1 MEIAT
6 NGLIDTAGASH
17 IHAMKSTV
25 ILVPAV
31 QPFSFAEC
39 LKFLDRQLD
48 DCLHVIDGAAV
59 RKVLTIGERMVLVE
73 LTGNDDGIHVRI
85 LDDGGDPIKQDD
97 VNDHIREMF
106 DIDRDIMPFYDILA
120 DSDELAY
127 MPHAFC
133 GLRMIGIPD
142 LFEALCWSI
151 IGQQINLA
159 FAHRIKRRLVTD
171 YGSSMSCD
179 GTLHYV
185 FPRADILAD
194 ARPEDLRAM
203 QLSRSK
209 VDYIIGIAR
218 TITEGRMSREILRR
232 MDGVADRRRALM
244 ELNGVG
250 PWTANY
256 VLMKTMREPSSIPH
270 GDAGMIKALVDL
282 GMITDRKDT
291 ASIARFFDRFP
302 GWESYASFY
311 LWRSLYE

>member
-1 MEIAT
+1 
-6 NGLIDTAGASH
+6 
-17 IHAMKSTV
+17 MKST
-25 ILVPAV
+25 IISIPAV
-31 QPFSFAEC
+31 QPFSFTEC

-59 RKVLTIGERMVLVE
+59 RKVLTIGDRMILVE
-73 LTGNDDGIHVRI
+73 LTGNDDGIRTRI
-85 LDDGGDPIKQDD
+85 LDDDGAMIASSD
-97 VNDHIREMF
+97 VEDHVRELF
-106 DIDRDIMPFYDILA
+106 DIDRDIIPFYDLLSSH
-120 DSDELAY
+120 DDLAY
-127 MPHAFC
+127 IPKAFR

-142 LFEALCWSI
+142 LFEALCWSV
-151 IGQQINLA
+151 IGQQINLT

-171 YGSSMSCD
+171 YGSSMSYE
-179 GTLHYV
+179 GTLHHA
-185 FPRADILAD
+185 FPRADVLAD

-218 TITEGRMSREILRR
+218 TIAEGGMSRELLQE
-232 MDGVADRRRALM
+232 MDGVADRRRALTA
-244 ELNGVG
+244 LNGVG

-282 GMITDRKDT
+282 GMIPDRKDK
-291 ASIARFFDRFP
+291 AGIARFFDRFP
-302 GWESYASFY
+302 GWESYTSFY